1 MTFLYPVFLQLGAGV
16 ALLII
21 LGFASHARRRRR
33 LANFLG
39 GRRGAGRV
47 SASNLY
53 RLRTERILLLVVAVL
68 ALAGAT
74 AEPSW
79 LGGGG
84 GVTPPQSRTSVV
96 LAIDVSASMQA
107 TDLFPTRL
115 AQAVRVAGEVLERA
129 EGTRVGLLLFAGK
142 GYTLAPPTED
152 IEALAFLLRGVTP
165 TIVSAQ
171 DPGSL
176 LSAGIR
182 DASTL
187 LSAREGTGARA
198 VVLISD
204 GEAGEPDEEI
214 AAAVR
219 DAGADGVSVYTV
231 GVGTLRGD
239 EMALPRGTYQMG
251 GPVLDVTGAP
261 GISRLQEPLLQ
272 RIAQEGGGEYAR
284 AEDGAALRRMYQ
296 ALRPT
301 ARQQMVGPDLTGL
314 DLTLVLASAG
324 LLLLLLDSLL
334 EIPTRGRRMVPS
346 RRES

>member
-1 MTFLYPVFLQLGAGV
+1 MIFLYPVFFQLGAGV

-21 LGFASHARRRRR
+21 LGFVSHARRRRR

-39 GRRGAGRV
+39 GRRGARRV

-53 RLRTERILLLVVAVL
+53 RLRIERIVLLVSAVL
-68 ALAGAT
+68 ALAGAAT
-74 AEPSW
+74 EPGW
-79 LGGGG
+79 LGGEGG
-84 GVTPPQSRTSVV
+84 LAAPQPRTSVV

-115 AQAVRVAGEVLERA
+115 AQAVQIAGEVLERA

-152 IEALAFLLRGVTP
+152 IEALTFLLRGVTP

-176 LSAGIR
+176 LSAGIQ
-182 DASTL
+182 DATTL
-187 LSAREGTGARA
+187 LSAQDGMGARA

-204 GEAGEPDEEI
+204 GEAGEANEEI
-214 AAAVR
+214 MAAVR
-219 DAGADGVSVYTV
+219 DARADGVSVHTV
-231 GVGTLRGD
+231 GVGTLQGG
-239 EMALPRGTYQMG
+239 EMLLPRGTYQMG
-251 GPVLDVTGAP
+251 GLVLDITGAP

-284 AEDGAALRRMYQ
+284 AEDSAALRRMYR
-296 ALRPT
+296 ALQPGVQ
-301 ARQQMVGPDLTGL
+301 QQMVGPYLAGSDLTF
-314 DLTLVLASAG
+314 VLASAG

-334 EIPTRGRRMVPS
+334 EAPVRGRRMILS
-346 RRES
+346 WRKS